1 MKLPKLKLSVRKGAS
16 ADLPLRIE
24 TGTLS
29 FAAISA
35 MTNSAPLR
43 VTATGHNIPD
53 GWYVAIV
60 DAQGMTE
67 LNAADSNEILDIEFH
82 RVTWI
87 DANTV
92 DFDGISSASFKT
104 YTSGGYLAFYAPMS
118 LASYT
123 SARMDIKTRVG
134 GDVILALNTT
144 NGTLEIE
151 EATSTVWIRLPDDAL
166 DTVSARD
173 YVFDIELVHATAVDA
188 ICSAESVLTV
198 LPEVTTSA

>member
-16 ADLPLRIE
+16 ADIPLRLE
-24 TGTLS
+24 TGALS

-35 MTNSAPLR
+35 MSKSAPLR

-60 DAQGMTE
+60 DAQGMDE
-67 LNAADSNEILDIEFH
+67 LNAADSNDISDSEFH

-87 DANTV
+87 DGNTV
-92 DFDGISSASFKT
+92 DFDWISSAGFKT

-118 LASYT
+118 LSSYT

-144 NGTLEIE
+144 DGTLEIDA
-151 EATSTVWIRLPDDAL
+151 ATSTVWIRLPDDAL

-173 YVFDIELVHATAVDA
+173 YVFDIELVLRHRAGPCDSGR
-188 ICSAESVLTV
+188 CDL
-198 LPEVTTSA
+198 LC

>member
-16 ADLPLRIE
+16 TDLPLRIE
-24 TGTLS
+24 TGTMS

-35 MTNSAPLR
+35 MANSAPLR
-43 VTATGHNIPD
+43 VTATDHNIPD

-60 DAQGMTE
+60 DAQGMNE
-67 LNAADSNEILDIEFH
+67 LNAADSNDISDSEFH
-82 RVTWI
+82 RITLV
-87 DANTV
+87 DANAV
-92 DFDGISSASFKT
+92 DFDGISSAGFKS

-118 LASYT
+118 LTSYT

-144 NGTLEIE
+144 DGTLEIE
-151 EATSTVWIRLPDDAL
+151 DATSTVWIRLEDDAL
-166 DTVSARD
+166 DAVAARD
-173 YVFDIELVHATAVDA
+173 YVFDIELVSATAVDA

-198 LPEVTTSA
+198 QPEVTTSV

>member
-16 ADLPLRIE
+16 TDLPLRIE
-24 TGTLS
+24 TGTMS

-35 MTNSAPLR
+35 MANSAPLR
-43 VTATGHNIPD
+43 VTATDHNIPD

-60 DAQGMTE
+60 DAQGMNE
-67 LNAADSNEILDIEFH
+67 LNAADSNDISDSEFH
-82 RVTWI
+82 RITWV
-87 DANTV
+87 DANAV
-92 DFDGISSASFKT
+92 DFDGISSAGFKS

-118 LASYT
+118 LTSYT

-144 NGTLEIE
+144 DGTLEIE
-151 EATSTVWIRLPDDAL
+151 DATSTVWIRLEDDAL
-166 DTVSARD
+166 DAVAARD
-173 YVFDIELVHATAVDA
+173 YVFDIELVSATAVDA

-198 LPEVTTSA
+198 QPEVTTSV